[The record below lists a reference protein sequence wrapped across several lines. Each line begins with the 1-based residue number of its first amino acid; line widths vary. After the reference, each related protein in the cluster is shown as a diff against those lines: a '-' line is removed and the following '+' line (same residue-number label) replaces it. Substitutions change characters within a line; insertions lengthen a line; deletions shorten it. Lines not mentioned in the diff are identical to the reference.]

1 MEVGSPGWIFNK
13 RLVHGSLYHCSGCNV
28 HTRNRFDL
36 FAAARLVGHHEQPP
50 YSYGWQ
56 AKPFVDVCWCWSPLW
71 AASFTPVTGF
81 LDNLLVVVLVMVGH
95 DRNHADEC
103 CRSHCTEVEN
113 YAAGLLY
120 RHWYFSS
127 LDMDVTFME
136 LFRFVT
142 LLVVVVRLT
151 NHEP

>member
-1 MEVGSPGWIFNK
+1 MISELIVLLLLALP
-13 RLVHGSLYHCSGCNV
+13 VPDPYGCNTTP
-28 HTRNRFDL
+28 TRTTPAIDSINM
-36 FAAARLVGHHEQPP
+36 VGHHEQPP

-120 RHWYFSS
+120 RHWYFFILGYGCHIHGAIPVRHTSS
-127 LDMDVTFME
+127 CWSS
-136 LFRFVT
+136 
-142 LLVVVVRLT
+142 T
-151 NHEP
+151 N